1 MEEKRRFITAVK
13 AYAYLGISKT
23 FFYKIIKEDPTF
35 PKGLNILGKKKVYD
49 INALDK
55 WLYEKNNQTMEIN

>member
-1 MEEKRRFITAVK
+1 MEEKRRFITATNV
-13 AYAYLGISKT
+13 YQYLGISKAYL
-23 FFYKIIKEDPTF
+23 YKIMKNDPTF

-55 WLYEKNNQTMEIN
+55 WLYEKNNQTMDGD

>member
-1 MEEKRRFITAVK
+1 MKEKRRFITAVK

-23 FFYKIIKEDPTF
+23 YFYKIIKEDPTF

-49 INALDK
+49 IKALDK
-55 WLYEKNNQTMEIN
+55 WLYEKNNQGVN

>member
-49 INALDK
+49 IKALDK
-55 WLYEKNNQTMEIN
+55 WLYEKNNQGVN

>member
-1 MEEKRRFITAVK
+1 MKEKRRFITADK

-49 INALDK
+49 IKALDK
-55 WLYEKNNQTMEIN
+55 WLYEKNNQGVN